1 MFRGFRLLLH
11 MRSETHLCSF
21 YWIMCFITLFSTFC
35 EDYFLDLEVIIVYCL
50 KMEFV
55 GVLDLGL

>member
-1 MFRGFRLLLH
+1 MF
-11 MRSETHLCSF
+11 F

-35 EDYFLDLEVIIVYCL
+35 EDYSLDLEVIIVYCL